1 MNLYDCEL
9 DKFEQ
14 NILQCD
20 NDIIVSDY
28 ENKDELNK
36 LKELIIAYKKNQ
48 NCNLLECLHSL
59 IESEVIFD
67 KIWSVD
73 RNVMLHNIN
82 NFELN
87 SVYGSSFLFEMI
99 KNVKNSRYDIF
110 DMLYKTMAI
119 KFFKTKEKASEYFE
133 SFINMA
139 KDIKYLDLDKTKEQ
153 MNSFLSLFDN
163 KHII

>member
-1 MNLYDCEL
+1 
-9 DKFEQ
+9 
-14 NILQCD
+14 
-20 NDIIVSDY
+20 
-28 ENKDELNK
+28 
-36 LKELIIAYKKNQ
+36 
-48 NCNLLECLHSL
+48 
-59 IESEVIFD
+59 
-67 KIWSVD
+67 
-73 RNVMLHNIN
+73 
-82 NFELN
+82 
-87 SVYGSSFLFEMI
+87 MI